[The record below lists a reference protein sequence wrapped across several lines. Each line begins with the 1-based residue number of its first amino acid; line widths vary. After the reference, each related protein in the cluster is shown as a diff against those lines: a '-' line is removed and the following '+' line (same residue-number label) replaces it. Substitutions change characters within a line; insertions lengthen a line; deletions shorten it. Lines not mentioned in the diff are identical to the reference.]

1 MSNVQSTPPAAAKA
15 PPIPTMDLNPAP
27 PATTASEVR
36 QEVRDIAK
44 QVNAARREA
53 KLSAQDAAK
62 AQAAAPQIATTAP
75 PQAFDA
81 NNVIPPQAVDISVA
95 FFVTVAVCVV
105 GFPIARAFG
114 RRLDRKTD
122 FKSVPVADL
131 TPHIRQLQDSVDAMA
146 IELER
151 ISEGQRFTAKLLA
164 ERSGGSAQ
172 Q

>member
-1 MSNVQSTPPAAAKA
+1 MSNVQSTPPAATKA
-15 PPIPTMDLNPAP
+15 PAIPSMDLNPAP
-27 PATTASEVR
+27 PATTASEIR
-36 QEVRDIAK
+36 REVRDIAK
-44 QVNAARREA
+44 QATAAAREA
-53 KLSAQDAAK
+53 KLSAQDPARS
-62 AQAAAPQIATTAP
+62 QDAPHIATTAP
-75 PQAFDA
+75 PSSFDA

-105 GFPIARAFG
+105 GFPIARALG
-114 RRLDRKTD
+114 RRIDRKTD
-122 FKSVPVADL
+122 FKPVAGPDL

-151 ISEGQRFTAKLLA
+151 ISEGQRFTSKLLA